1 VREQSEVLIIGA
13 GVVGCSIARELSKFN
28 IETVLLEKENDV
40 CGGVSKGNSGV
51 LHTGLYYPKGSLKGK
66 LCVEGRLMFP
76 KLAEQ
81 LNVPYQLCGKHVIAR
96 TDAELKDLETLKAVG
111 ESNGAQGLTIIS
123 GEELKKREPNVVALS
138 ALYSPVAGIILP
150 YLFTIALAEN
160 ALNNG
165 VKIQVNTK
173 VLSIQQLNSGYKV
186 TTAQGIFYTDFVVN
200 SAGLYADRIS
210 AMVGLDKYK
219 LYPCRGEYLILDKN
233 CHELINSM
241 IYPVPP
247 KVAGVLGVHLTPTL
261 EGNVLIGPSAEFIDK
276 REDLRSTKEKIKQLM
291 RGAKDL
297 LPSIPLNEIIYG
309 FSAVRSKIT
318 PPEEK
323 ESRDFIIREDLEN
336 FINLIGIESPGLTSS
351 PAIAKMIVQMIR
363 KRKDIHEKVDFDP
376 IRKRTFPFREA
387 SRIKQAT
394 LIKEDPAYGEMV
406 CRCEHVSKREVLNAL
421 NNPFSARTISA
432 VKYRTGAGMGRCHGG
447 FCLPKIVDI
456 LKEEYGL
463 LSQEINLK
471 NINSP
476 LFVGTTK
483 NLREKKRNE

>member
-1 VREQSEVLIIGA
+1 MREQSEVLIIGA

-111 ESNGAQGLTIIS
+111 ENNGAKGLTIIS
-123 GEELKKREPNVVALS
+123 GEELKKREPNVDALS

-165 VKIQVNTK
+165 VNIQVNTK

-186 TTAQGIFYTDFVVN
+186 TTTKGVFYTDFLVN

-210 AMVGLDKYK
+210 AMVGVDKYK

-233 CHELINSM
+233 CRELINSM

-291 RGAKDL
+291 SGAKEL

-363 KRKDIHEKVDFDP
+363 KRKDMCEKVDFDP
-376 IRKRTFPFREA
+376 IRKRTFPFRET

-421 NNPFSARTISA
+421 NNPFSTRTISA

-447 FCLPKIVDI
+447 FCLPKIVEI

-463 LSQEINLK
+463 CSQEINLK
-471 NINSP
+471 NLNSP

-483 NLREKKRNE
+483 NLRETKRNE